1 MIIKEH
7 YFNLTELDADSALTL
22 CAAKTYDKICRNEE
36 RGRQFVEEMEELF
49 PEGICLCDLEYLL
62 ENYPQICYKL
72 AGLDKDGN
80 EPKED
85 EEK

>member
-36 RGRQFVEEMEELF
+36 RGRQFFQELETLF
-49 PEGICLCDLEYLL
+49 RDGIFLSDLENLL
-62 ENYPQICYKL
+62 SHYPQTCYTL

-80 EPKED
+80 EPKEN